1 MKPSFEQ
8 HCLIR
13 RPSSHGTSTAL
24 PAGAG
29 HEETSPDGGDVGTAA
44 PVVASEQFFHRDGE
58 ATHSHAG
65 RVIHSVCNR
74 GRHGYGSQFAETL
87 CAERARFLV
96 ELTDEED
103 VELRE

>member
-1 MKPSFEQ
+1 M
-8 HCLIR
+8 
-13 RPSSHGTSTAL
+13 
-24 PAGAG
+24 
-29 HEETSPDGGDVGTAA
+29 
-44 PVVASEQFFHRDGE
+44 ASEQFFHRDGE
-58 ATHSHAG
+58 ATHSLAG